1 MAGSPL
7 LIVLPNPLGAT
18 TLLPLVNAISPI
30 ALVVVLVPLAVPD
43 FSFTL
48 HGSLTDLML
57 AGTAP
62 GLIATSFSVQ
72 AMRVLEGGGRA
83 ALCLAVGVTILAR
96 LRPADATT
104 AGEGE

>member
-1 MAGSPL
+1 M
-7 LIVLPNPLGAT
+7 
-18 TLLPLVNAISPI
+18 LPLVNAISSI
-30 ALVVVLVPLAVPD
+30 ALLVVLVLLVVPD
-43 FSFTL
+43 FSLTL

-83 ALCLAVGVTILAR
+83 ALCLAVGVAILAGLHR
-96 LRPADATT
+96 ADATT
-104 AGEGE
+104 AGAGE